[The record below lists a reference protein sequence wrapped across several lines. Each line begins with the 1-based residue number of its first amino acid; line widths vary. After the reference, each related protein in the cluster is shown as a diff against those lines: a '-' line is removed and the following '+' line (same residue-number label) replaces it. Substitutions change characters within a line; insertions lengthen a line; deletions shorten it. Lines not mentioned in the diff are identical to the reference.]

1 MDTKPSL
8 DSCVKMREKQDSAKT
23 EYFVPKKTDSSAQM
37 QSSAENKD
45 CNNVL
50 EFMLGEN
57 ADRPEVAAPVHES
70 VIVADNTSN
79 NNSTSCG
86 HDKGTV
92 HTGSVLTSHL
102 YNK

>member
-1 MDTKPSL
+1 MDTKSSL
-8 DSCVKMREKQDSAKT
+8 DSCVKRREKQDSPKT

-45 CNNVL
+45 CNNAFEL
-50 EFMLGEN
+50 PGEN
-57 ADRPEVAAPVHES
+57 ADRPEAAAPVHES
-70 VIVADNTSN
+70 VVVDNTSN
-79 NNSTSCG
+79 NNSTSYG

-92 HTGSVLTSHL
+92 HTGSVLTSYL